1 MTRIDFYFN
10 LEDKFRRAAELAEQ
24 ALRKQRRLC
33 LLAADS
39 DAAAQLETL
48 LWTHPPTGFLPHC
61 RSDHPLAQQTPIVI
75 DWRDSEPLH
84 DDILINL
91 SEQRPTH
98 FSRFRGL
105 IELVS
110 LDEDDRAA
118 ARERFRF
125 YRDRGY
131 QLHTHDHSPS

>member
-10 LEDKFRRAAELAEQ
+10 VEDKLREAAELAEQ
-24 ALRKQRRLC
+24 ALRKQRRLQ
-33 LLAADS
+33 LLTTDS
-39 DAAAQLETL
+39 AAATQLETL

-61 RSDHPLAQQTPIVI
+61 RVDHPLAAQTPIVI
-75 DWRDSEPLH
+75 DWRDAEPLH

-91 SEQRPTH
+91 RAQRPTH
-98 FSRFRGL
+98 FSRFKGL
-105 IELVS
+105 IELVG
-110 LDEDDRAA
+110 LDEEDRQG

-131 QLHTHDHSPS
+131 ELHTHDRSAA